1 MYKYHEK
8 NNYKVME
15 YEFSSIASFIDYIN
29 NHEVNSNVFNDL
41 SSESG
46 DYDFC
51 QTNSLE
57 EAKNLCL
64 YGCHKDFD
72 KLVELKYT
80 LEKYIK
86 MSKKKTKQYNYY
98 VGYAPDVKAYLEGNP
113 LSMLNKENP
122 KRKHVDI
129 YYNSAILG
137 CVSTEQIFNR
147 GAITL
152 SLVEILENMGFS
164 VGLYIFTMSY
174 CEDQIHYAKFN
185 LKSPN
190 ERLNVQKLYFPL
202 CHPSFLRR
210 LVFRLREE
218 TKDVY
223 KKWREGYGRTCDDY
237 TIREII
243 DLKDNDIVI
252 CKPDEM
258 DVLGEDII
266 EDANNMFDYIN
277 RFEGKDFILDKI
289 DKDNPY
295 VYKKSMNK
303 KN

>member
-1 MYKYHEK
+1 MYRYYDK
-8 NNYKVME
+8 NGYKVME
-15 YEFSSIASFIDYIN
+15 YDFSSIASFLECLDTSQ
-29 NHEVNSNVFNDL
+29 VNSSVFRTLESN
-41 SSESG
+41 SSNYS
-46 DYDFC
+46 FS
-51 QTNSLE
+51 QTRSFD
-57 EAKNLCL
+57 EAKELCR

-86 MSKKKTKQYNYY
+86 MSRMKQRQYNYY
-98 VGYAPDVKAYLEGNP
+98 VGYVPDVKAYLEGNP

-137 CVSTEQIFNR
+137 HVSTEQIFNR
-147 GAITL
+147 GAVTL

-164 VGLYIFTMSY
+164 VGLYVFTMSS
-174 CEDQIHYAKFN
+174 CNGQVHYAKFN

-190 ERLNVQKLYFPL
+190 ERLNMQKLFFPL

-218 TKDVY
+218 TPDITY
-223 KKWREGYGRTCDDY
+223 PWSDGYGRTCDDR

-252 CKPDEM
+252 CQPDEM
-258 DVLGEDII
+258 YVLGNDIVD
-266 EDANNMFDYIN
+266 DANSMFDYIN
-277 RFEGKDFILDKI
+277 NFKGKDFLLERIEKEEVRQ
-289 DKDNPY
+289 K
-295 VYKKSMNK
+295 VKRR
-303 KN
+303 

>member
-1 MYKYHEK
+1 MYRYYNKSGYR
-8 NNYKVME
+8 VME
-15 YEFSSIASFIDYIN
+15 YDFSSIASFLEYLDNTPTNTSAFRELSSHSNDYI
-29 NHEVNSNVFNDL
+29 
-41 SSESG
+41 
-46 DYDFC
+46 FC
-51 QTNSLE
+51 QTRSFE
-57 EAKNLCL
+57 EAKDLCR

-86 MSKKKTKQYNYY
+86 MSRMKQRQYNYY

-122 KRKHVDI
+122 KRKHIDI

-137 CVSTEQIFNR
+137 YVSTEQIFNR
-147 GAITL
+147 GAVTL

-164 VGLYIFTMSY
+164 VGLYVFTMSS
-174 CEDQIHYAKFN
+174 CNGQVHYAKFN

-190 ERLNVQKLYFPL
+190 ERLNIQKLFFPL

-218 TKDVY
+218 TPDITY
-223 KKWREGYGRTCDDY
+223 PWSDGYGRTCDDR
-237 TIREII
+237 TIREVI

-252 CKPDEM
+252 CQPEEM
-258 DVLGEDII
+258 NVLGNNIVD
-266 EDANNMFDYIN
+266 DANSMFDYIN
-277 RFEGKDFILDKI
+277 KFKGKDFILEKVE
-289 DKDNPY
+289 KEEGY
-295 VYKKSMNK
+295 QKVMRR
-303 KN
+303 